1 MMLLLA
7 ALLQQLHHRPVPRN
21 GRRCGATKALA
32 GGARRRGAGH
42 TRMDISGLRGVDPE
56 ERMATLAIRLPEPA
70 PAAANCVPY
79 VVTDNY
85 AYFAAQL
92 PAAEGQVVHTGRVP
106 SVTSVEQGYESARL
120 SALNLVAQMKAAC
133 NGDLKKVKRIIK
145 LQGLVHSDADFQEHD
160 RVMDGASDLIMQVK
174 CVVLEEVGLKGCGL
188 RASRSGRIGLSVRTR
203 GNKKCEHASA
213 HAAIM

>member
-1 MMLLLA
+1 MLPRPCGGAIILLLA
-7 ALLQQLHHRPVPRN
+7 ALLKQLLNRPVPRN
-21 GRRCGATKALA
+21 GRRCGARKALA
-32 GGARRRGAGH
+32 GSAQRRGAGH

-56 ERMATLAIRLPEPA
+56 ERMATLDIRLPAPA
-70 PAAANCVPY
+70 PAAANYVPY
-79 VVTDNY
+79 VVTDNHV
-85 AYFAAQL
+85 YFAAQL

-174 CVVLEEVGLKGCGL
+174 FGVPVGLEEAGFGL
-188 RASRSGRIGLSVRTR
+188 RGGADPRS
-203 GNKKCEHASA
+203 
-213 HAAIM
+213 